1 MRLKI
6 HDFVNIDLINPPNE
20 LAHFMEEELGYFQ
33 IDSGSSKQHNSD
45 TVVRFVDEL
54 PIIGKREY
62 ISLYAGYDDVSLF
75 VMDAYQHKAT
85 VPFDNLEGNCKIT
98 CEKEFNPSDLLLLLE
113 NLLRYKFVLKK
124 AVFMH
129 ASAISYHGQ
138 GIIFPAW
145 ANTGK
150 TNLLLQFLK
159 DGAHY
164 ISDDFAI
171 MAEDGFLY
179 SYPKRLQLF
188 DYNFAEFP
196 QLVVALGR
204 SVRLSFLKQKLS
216 AKFLK
221 RLTRVPLLT
230 RLLKRVKR
238 KSCEA
243 LHIRAPAK
251 ELFPDV
257 EVDGS
262 RRINKIFFLIRT
274 HSESNIEIERMTPEV
289 LANKMVPCLSFERHY
304 PYDYR
309 LLYEF
314 AYPMK
319 ENKLLDKVEQ
329 MEGEII
335 SRATKNRHIY
345 YVRLPRDHS
354 SLKLFRA
361 VQQYL

>member
-6 HDFVNIDLINPPNE
+6 HDFVNIDLIDPPNK
-20 LAHFMEEELGYFQ
+20 LAHFMGEELGYFQ
-33 IDSGSSKQHNSD
+33 IDSGSSKQDNSD
-45 TVVRFVDEL
+45 IVVRFVDEL
-54 PIIGKREY
+54 PIMGKREY

-75 VMDAYQHKAT
+75 VMDGLQHKAT
-85 VPFDNLEGNCKIT
+85 IPFDSLEGNCKII
-98 CEKEFNPSDLLLLLE
+98 CEKGFDPLNILLLLE
-113 NLLRYKFVLKK
+113 NLLRYKFVLKE
-124 AVFMH
+124 AVLIH
-129 ASAISYHGQ
+129 ASAVSYHGQ

-159 DGAHY
+159 DGANY

-171 MAEDGFLY
+171 IREDGLIY
-179 SYPKRLQLF
+179 GYPRRLQLF
-188 DYNFAEFP
+188 DYNFSEFP
-196 QLVVALGR
+196 QLAVTLDR
-204 SVRLSFLKQKLS
+204 SARLDFVKQKLS
-216 AKFLK
+216 TKLLK
-221 RLTRVPLLT
+221 KWTRIPLLT

-238 KSCEA
+238 KSSEA

-257 EVDGS
+257 EIDGS
-262 RRINKIFFLIRT
+262 RRIDKIFFLVRA
-274 HSESNIEIERMTPEV
+274 HSQIIEIERMAPEV

-309 LLYEF
+309 LLYKF

-329 MEGEII
+329 MEGDII
-335 SRATKNRHIY
+335 SRAIKNSHIY
-345 YVRLPRDHS
+345 CVRLPRSHS
-354 SLKLFRA
+354 SLKLFRT